1 MSAADWEDL
10 KEEICTGLLLG
21 KENGEPEL
29 ETMARIVWAERQK
42 YLTVTISE
50 QLRRF
55 FETALEA
62 VNRPVTSPLDRERSA
77 DFPKGKLLNW
87 KTSSRAMDAF
97 SPPHPED
104 PSARPAIAPQP

>member
-29 ETMARIVWAERQK
+29 ETMARIVWAERHK

-50 QLRRF
+50 QLQRF
-55 FETALEA
+55 FETALDA
-62 VNRPVTSPLDRERSA
+62 VNSPVTSPVDLERGA
-77 DFPKGKLLNW
+77 DFPKGKLLKW
-87 KTSSRAMDAF
+87 KTRSRPIGAF
-97 SPPHPED
+97 SSPHPPD
-104 PSARPAIAPQP
+104 PSARSATAPQP